1 MELFQMA
8 EITAEKVKCGCINN
22 IREGKCYTFYC
33 SRNEADSFS
42 PILQITKKYV
52 YTNLK
57 FTFRFLFQKLGC
69 FCQVWPKILAK
80 DE

>member
-8 EITAEKVKCGCINN
+8 EITA
-22 IREGKCYTFYC
+22 
-33 SRNEADSFS
+33 SFTDLGMKQ
-42 PILQITKKYV
+42 ILWLNVTTCKIYV

-57 FTFRFLFQKLGC
+57 FTFRFLFHQLSC

-80 DE
+80 NK